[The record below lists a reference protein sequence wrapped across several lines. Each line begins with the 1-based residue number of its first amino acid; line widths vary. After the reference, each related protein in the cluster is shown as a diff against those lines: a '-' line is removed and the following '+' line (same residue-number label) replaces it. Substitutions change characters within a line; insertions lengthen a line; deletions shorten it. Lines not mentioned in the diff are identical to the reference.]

1 MIKTNFKVR
10 KSFIVCLTFS
20 EVARSDQKL
29 PHQTVK
35 MRRRVVKTSHR
46 VVKIRQHQN
55 QVRNAA
61 RVSRVTCRRLVP
73 VPSIPT
79 SNRPKNDAQVSSA
92 KKVSKFRTR
101 LKTKEDRNR
110 NLLGLQL
117 EDNQEVN
124 ITQGQNK
131 R

>member
-1 MIKTNFKVR
+1 
-10 KSFIVCLTFS
+10 
-20 EVARSDQKL
+20 
-29 PHQTVK
+29 
-35 MRRRVVKTSHR
+35 MRRQVVKTSHR
-46 VVKIRQHQN
+46 VVKMRQHRN
-55 QVRNAA
+55 QLRNAA
-61 RVSRVTCRRLVP
+61 RVSRVTCQRLVP

-79 SNRPKNDAQVSSA
+79 SNRRKNDAQVSSA
-92 KKVSKFRTR
+92 KKVSKFWTR